1 MLPPCSFP
9 LRTPR
14 AQGDAQGAA
23 PGMFPFIG
31 SQDQKL
37 PHHPCPWQ
45 LIPRAE
51 PWADAPGVTITSR
64 GHGKGVSP
72 SQKMRR
78 QLHPRPT
85 SIQNLEQL
93 CVFAFVLGLNMCL
106 AISQSYLKCRG
117 VVRLLNLTQ
126 PVTSADGWP
135 VSIKL
140 FYLFH
145 LGWFK
150 S

>member
-1 MLPPCSFP
+1 M
-9 LRTPR
+9 
-14 AQGDAQGAA
+14 
-23 PGMFPFIG
+23 
-31 SQDQKL
+31 
-37 PHHPCPWQ
+37 
-45 LIPRAE
+45 
-51 PWADAPGVTITSR
+51 
-64 GHGKGVSP
+64 
-72 SQKMRR
+72 
-78 QLHPRPT
+78 
-85 SIQNLEQL
+85 
-93 CVFAFVLGLNMCL
+93 FAFVLGLNMFL

-117 VVRLLNLTQ
+117 VVRVPNLTQ